1 MELIDD
7 IRGLKRDDA
16 IDFYREV
23 LASGDR
29 EAVRY
34 LARNDRFFLLGCVML
49 RPDVLGEVTQAK
61 DPLRP
66 TDEEREDARRV
77 SEWCYAR
84 CREVEVAPDGYL
96 DLWSRYHYKSTIIT
110 LAGSVQEILKNPD
123 ITIGILSYNKQIA
136 HKFVD
141 QIRRALEMPELTR
154 LFPDV
159 LWPKPPRLNWST
171 RDGLIVQRKSN
182 PKEPTVSGSGLV
194 DGQPIGAHYALRV
207 YDDVVVES
215 SVTNPEQIRKTTKAW
230 ELSQALGTSDGGRA
244 WYVGTRYHPSDTY
257 ADILKRGSLKERRRL
272 CMDVEGRP
280 TMMSEKTL
288 KEKQRDMGA
297 FTFSAQMLQNPI
309 AEGVRSFRDEWLVDC
324 VYTTPPPRDAMNVYI
339 FVDGGNSKR
348 KKADRTVML
357 VIGLNADQNY
367 YWLDGE
373 AGRMN
378 LTERTDA
385 LFRLHRKWDPQGVF
399 WEQQGAMSDVAHV
412 EDVMNNR
419 ENYRFV
425 ITRIT
430 RGPLDNKVRRIT
442 NLQAPF
448 AQHRLWIPQ
457 YRKLLRTYIDEN
469 GEATVHDIVQEFVE
483 EEYQTFPN
491 APHDDFLDAFA
502 DILDEQVASKL
513 RWPKSS
519 KSRSAYARKEG
530 EGKDADSLFA
540 R

>member
-84 CREVEVAPDGYL
+84 CREDEVAPDGYL

-110 LAGSVQEILKNPD
+110 LGGSVQEILKNPD

-141 QIRRALEMPELTR
+141 QIRRALEMPELYT

-159 LWPKPPRLNWST
+159 LFAKPPRLNWST

-194 DGQPIGAHYALRV
+194 DGQPIGAHYALRI

-244 WYVGTRYHPSDTY
+244 WYVGTRYHPNDTY

-272 CMDVEGRP
+272 CEDEDGRP

-309 AEGVRSFRDEWLVDC
+309 ADGVRTFRDEWLVDC

-339 FVDGGNSKR
+339 LVDGANSKR
-348 KKADRTVML
+348 KSADRTTML
-357 VIGLNADQNY
+357 VIGLNSDRNY
-367 YWLDGE
+367 YLLDGE
-373 AGRMN
+373 YGRMS
-378 LTERTDA
+378 LQERTDA
-385 LFRLHRKWDPQGVF
+385 LFRLHRKWSPQGVF

-430 RGPLDNKVRRIT
+430 RGPKDNKVRRIT

-448 AQHRLWIPQ
+448 AQHRFWIPQ
-457 YRKLLRTYIDEN
+457 YNKILRNYTDEN
-469 GEATVHDIVQEFVE
+469 GEVTVHDVIKEFVE
-483 EEYQTFPN
+483 GEFQTFPN
-491 APHDDFLDAFA
+491 ALHDDFLDTVA
-502 DILDEQVASKL
+502 DILDEQVASKM
-513 RWPKSS
+513 RWPKAQGQKTS
-519 KSRSAYARKEG
+519 YVRKEG
-530 EGKDADSLFA
+530 VGEDADRLFS

>member
-16 IDFYREV
+16 LAFYDEV
-23 LASGDR
+23 LSSGDR

-34 LARNDRFFLLGCVML
+34 LARNDRFFLLGCVMQ
-49 RPDVLGEVTQAK
+49 RPDVLGEVTNAR
-61 DPLRP
+61 DPAHP
-66 TDEEREDARRV
+66 TDEEVEDARRV

-84 CREVEVAPDGYL
+84 CREVEVSPDGWL

-110 LAGSVQEILKNPD
+110 LAGSVQEILRNPD
-123 ITIGILSYNKQIA
+123 ITIGILSYNKPIA

-154 LFPDV
+154 LFPDI
-159 LWPKPPRLNWST
+159 LWQKPPRLNWST

-182 PKEPTVSGSGLV
+182 PKEPTISGSGLV
-194 DGQPIGAHYALRV
+194 DGQPIGAHFALRI

-215 SVTNPEQIRKTTKAW
+215 SVTNPEQIKKTTKAW

-244 WYVGTRYHPSDTY
+244 WYAGTRYHPADTY

-272 CMDVEGRP
+272 CEDEQGRP

-288 KEKQRDMGA
+288 REKRRDMGA

-309 AEGVRSFRDEWLVDC
+309 AEGVRTFRDEWLVDC
-324 VYTTPPPRDAMNVYI
+324 VYTTPPPREAMNVYI
-339 FVDGGNSKR
+339 FVDGANSKR
-348 KKADRTVML
+348 KSADRTTML
-357 VIGLNADQNY
+357 AIGLNSDRNY
-367 YWLDGE
+367 YLLDGE
-373 AGRMN
+373 YGRMN
-378 LTERTDA
+378 LAERTDA
-385 LFRLHRKWDPQGVF
+385 LFRMHRKWNPQGVF

-430 RGPLDNKVRRIT
+430 RGPKDNKVRRIT

-448 AQHRLWIPQ
+448 SQHRFWIPQ
-457 YRKLLRTYIDEN
+457 YNTLLRTYTDEN
-469 GEATVHDIVQEFVE
+469 GEAAIHDIVKEFVE
-483 EEYQTFPN
+483 GEFQTFPN
-491 APHDDFLDAFA
+491 SPHDDFLDTIA
-502 DILDEQVASKL
+502 DVLDEQVVQKI
-513 RWPKSS
+513 RWPRAQQS
-519 KSRSAYARKEG
+519 KTSFVRREGVGRNGADLFSR
-530 EGKDADSLFA
+530 
-540 R
+540 

>member
-16 IDFYREV
+16 LDFYREV

-66 TDEEREDARRV
+66 TDEEREDARRL

-110 LAGSVQEILKNPD
+110 LAGTVQEILKNPD

-141 QIRRALEMPELTR
+141 QIRRALEMPELYT
-154 LFPDV
+154 LFPDI
-159 LWPKPPRLNWST
+159 LFPKPPRLNWST

-194 DGQPIGAHYALRV
+194 DGQPIGAHYALRI

-244 WYVGTRYHPSDTY
+244 WYVGTRYHPNDTY

-272 CMDVEGRP
+272 CMDADGRP

-309 AEGVRSFRDEWLVDC
+309 AEGVRTFRDEWLVDC

-339 FVDGGNSKR
+339 LVDGANSKR
-348 KKADRTVML
+348 KSADRTTML
-357 VIGLNADQNY
+357 VIGLNSDRNY
-367 YWLDGE
+367 YLLDGE
-373 AGRMN
+373 YGRMN
-378 LTERTDA
+378 LAERTDA
-385 LFRLHRKWDPQGVF
+385 LFRLHRKWNPQGVF

-430 RGPLDNKVRRIT
+430 RGPKDNKVRRIT

-448 AQHRLWIPQ
+448 AQRRFWIPQ
-457 YRKLLRTYIDEN
+457 YNKILRSYTDEN
-469 GEATVHDIVQEFVE
+469 GEVTVHDIVREFVE

-491 APHDDFLDAFA
+491 APHDDCLDTMA
-502 DILDEQVASKL
+502 DILDEQVAAKM
-513 RWPKSS
+513 RWPKP
-519 KSRSAYARKEG
+519 RRQEVCYARMEG
-530 EGKDADSLFA
+530 VGEDAGGLFA